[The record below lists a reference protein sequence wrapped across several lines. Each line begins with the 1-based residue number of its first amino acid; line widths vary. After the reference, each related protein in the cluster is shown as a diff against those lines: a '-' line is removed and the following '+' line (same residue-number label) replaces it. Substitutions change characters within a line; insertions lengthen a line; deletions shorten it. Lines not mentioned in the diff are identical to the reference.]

1 MSRPSTVPPVASREW
16 VPGDLSPALIDTDI
30 WTDEMLGQHAIP
42 LVDVPFVTIGGGIGS
57 FVTTDY
63 LRICGV
69 PPEAIKVLTSLDVP
83 WQSYEYLT
91 RVSQVPRRE
100 RLRSD
105 SASTPDNIW
114 GFPSYAVREALAA
127 RTVKEFF
134 APLWSV
140 LTEPVFAD
148 YYTPKAGQAFESMER
163 EYHRI
168 RFAQSV
174 VKGQVRMVRRRAGGG
189 YFTILTPPAG
199 ASTTRRVAFRSTYV

>member
-1 MSRPSTVPPVASREW
+1 M
-16 VPGDLSPALIDTDI
+16 
-30 WTDEMLGQHAIP
+30 
-42 LVDVPFVTIGGGIGS
+42 
-57 FVTTDY
+57 
-63 LRICGV
+63 
-69 PPEAIKVLTSLDVP
+69 
-83 WQSYEYLT
+83 
-91 RVSQVPRRE
+91 
-100 RLRSD
+100 
-105 SASTPDNIW
+105 

-174 VKGQVRMVRRRAGGG
+174 VKGQVRMVRRR
-189 YFTILTPPAG
+189 G
-199 ASTTRRVAFRSTYV
+199 A